1 MPRPTPAQLAYGS
14 VTVIFSALAMLLLS
28 QTRSGPGIAVIAVV
42 ATAVGVLV
50 ALTAPGLTL
59 IRRSPARRAPAQQRA
74 RAART
79 ANSAP
84 TAASSASAASSAAPQ
99 HLAGTAASRA
109 NSGSRMA
116 EPSL

>member
-28 QTRSGPGIAVIAVV
+28 QTRSGPGIAVIAIV

-50 ALTAPGLTL
+50 ALTAPGLRL
-59 IRRSPARRAPAQQRA
+59 VRRSPARRGPARQRA
-74 RAART
+74 RTART

-84 TAASSASAASSAAPQ
+84 TAASSATAASAAAPQ
-99 HLAGTAASRA
+99 RIPGATASRA